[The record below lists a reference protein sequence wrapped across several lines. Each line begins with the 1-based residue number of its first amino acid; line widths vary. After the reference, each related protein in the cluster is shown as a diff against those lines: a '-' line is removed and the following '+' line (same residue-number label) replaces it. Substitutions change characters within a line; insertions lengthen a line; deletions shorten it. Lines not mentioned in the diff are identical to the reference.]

1 MILTDRK
8 YDINEEFNQSFFN
21 YSTFLDGV
29 VYLGDTWAVTS
40 KYDYRFFSGEFFAE
54 SQKFHLWHLS
64 LKKSFDDGKFSL
76 SLSVNDILD
85 QTRGVERSGGLNSL
99 YDLRFNTRSRYVSLG
114 LKVKLG
120 KKKRTGF
127 GL

>member
-1 MILTDRK
+1 MGSEMCIRD
-8 YDINEEFNQSFFN
+8 S
-21 YSTFLDGV
+21 
-29 VYLGDTWAVTS
+29 
-40 KYDYRFFSGEFFAE
+40 
-54 SQKFHLWHLS
+54 
-64 LKKSFDDGKFSL
+64 
-76 SLSVNDILD
+76 DILD

>member
-1 MILTDRK
+1 M
-8 YDINEEFNQSFFN
+8 
-21 YSTFLDGV
+21 
-29 VYLGDTWAVTS
+29 
-40 KYDYRFFSGEFFAE
+40 
-54 SQKFHLWHLS
+54 
-64 LKKSFDDGKFSL
+64 
-76 SLSVNDILD
+76 NDILD